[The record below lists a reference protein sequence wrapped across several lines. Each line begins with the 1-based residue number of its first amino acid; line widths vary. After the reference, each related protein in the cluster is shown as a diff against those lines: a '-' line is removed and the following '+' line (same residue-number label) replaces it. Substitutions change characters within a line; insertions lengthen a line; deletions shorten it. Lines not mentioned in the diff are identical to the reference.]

1 MVRES
6 VAKYI
11 ERVDDVPRPSIE
23 NIMLTDGASQG
34 AHILLNALIMGPSD
48 AVMIPVPTYP
58 LYSAAISLYG
68 GSAAPYYLNEDRN
81 WAFTTEELERSLR
94 EAKKDGK
101 SVKAIVIIN
110 PGNPTGAILTHE
122 NIKIVI

>member
-68 GSAAPYYLNEDRN
+68 GSPAPYYLNEDRN
-81 WAFTTEELERSLR
+81 WEFTTE
-94 EAKKDGK
+94 
-101 SVKAIVIIN
+101 
-110 PGNPTGAILTHE
+110 
-122 NIKIVI
+122 